1 MDRANVTAKIFLAI
15 DNCFATKRWCEPGEW
30 MRVIKDLGIR
40 YVEASAD
47 NEIDP
52 LYSCPAFINDWV
64 KQVRRESEKSGVRV
78 VNLYSGHGTYST
90 LGLGHYDA
98 RVRRHFVRDWVRPML
113 RTAGRLGAGLGFFAH
128 AFSEKML
135 REPALYRKAWDALIQ
150 IFRSLSVD
158 AERSGATNFGVEQM
172 YSPHQIPWTIANTA
186 EFLRQTNAKSSGLP
200 VYVTIDTGHQSGQ
213 NNFLPPSTRDIRN
226 LVRAVCNG
234 RPSNIYVG
242 PAEFFAQFRDLVLS
256 GASSGTV
263 ENAIRKHVKAF
274 PYLFS
279 ALGDGDTYRWLE
291 HYAAFSPIIHLQQT
305 DGTVSAHRNFTPE
318 MNKWG
323 IIRAEKVLRAIK
335 ACYERPEPKDF
346 PPRCRQV
353 YLTLEPFLGTAAHPR
368 VMLEEIAESVA
379 YWRRY
384 VPEDGM
390 DIEKLSRG
398 LAKR

>member
-1 MDRANVTAKIFLAI
+1 MNVKIFLAI

-64 KQVRRESEKSGVRV
+64 KEVRRESEKSGVRV

-98 RVRRHFVRDWVRPML
+98 RVREHFVRDWVRPML
-113 RTAGRLGAGLGFFAH
+113 RTAGKLGAGLGFFAH

-135 REPALYRKAWDALIQ
+135 REPALYRKAWDTLIE
-150 IFRSLSVD
+150 IFRGLSVD
-158 AERSGATNFGVEQM
+158 AERSGAATFGVEQM
-172 YSPHQIPWTIANTA
+172 YTPHQIPWTIADAA
-186 EFLRQTNAKSSGLP
+186 EFLRQTNDKSSGLP
-200 VYVTIDTGHQSGQ
+200 VYITIDTGHQSGQ
-213 NNFLPPSTRDIRN
+213 DNFLPPSAVDVRDFVRRIRGGG
-226 LVRAVCNG
+226 A
-234 RPSNIYVG
+234 SDIYVG
-242 PAEFFAQFRDLVLS
+242 PVEFFPAFRDLVLS
-256 GASSGTV
+256 GASANKISK
-263 ENAIRKHVKAF
+263 AIAKHVKSF

-279 ALGDGDTYRWLE
+279 APGDGDTYRWLE

-305 DGTVSAHRNFTPE
+305 NGKESSHKNFTPE
-318 MNKWG
+318 MNEWG
-323 IIRAEKVLRAIK
+323 IIRADKVLRAIR
-335 ACYERPEPKDF
+335 ANYSRPVPKGF
-346 PPRCRQV
+346 PPKCKEI

-368 VMLEEIAESVA
+368 MMLEEIAESVA

-384 VPEDGM
+384 VPEDGL
-390 DIEKLSRG
+390 DIGALCRG